1 MEPAPL
7 VRVYPPCFTFWR
19 ASGARLL
26 GAGPRPCR
34 PPGASVSVGPNALTF
49 RIGQDDIGDFAAVV
63 VGNHRSVDGP
73 NIPVS

>member
-34 PPGASVSVGPNALTF
+34 PPGG
-49 RIGQDDIGDFAAVV
+49 IGISRSERLDLQDQS
-63 VGNHRSVDGP
+63 RRYR
-73 NIPVS
+73 